1 MSYKNGDKSRENR
14 LRRARIAMRD
24 KVRQLR
30 EVPKEAPKKA
40 TASKAQ
46 AK

>member
-1 MSYKNGDKSRENR
+1 MSFKNGDKSRENR

-30 EVPKEAPKKA
+30 TTAPAKPAAKPQ
-40 TASKAQ
+40 SK
-46 AK
+46 